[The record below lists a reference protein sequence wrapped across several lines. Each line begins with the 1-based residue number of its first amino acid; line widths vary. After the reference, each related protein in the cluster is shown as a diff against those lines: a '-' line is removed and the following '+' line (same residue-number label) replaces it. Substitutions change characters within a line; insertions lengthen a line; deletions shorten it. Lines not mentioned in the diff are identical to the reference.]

1 MQASSALTELCRFLS
16 GTTIARLPPRTVAH
30 ARRVLLDTAGV
41 MIAGAAR
48 AEVSACA
55 DKLSR
60 RSTEGGTV
68 ICPGRTGA
76 FAPGDAALIGGMAG
90 SSLEYEEGNAR
101 AMGHPAVQMVPALLA
116 AAQDL
121 NTTGERLLLA
131 LIGGYETAARVS
143 RASTMRKGLHPT
155 GTWGVVGCAV
165 GVGLLHDRS
174 PSELEALA
182 HLSASYAFSPYVK
195 NSFAGWNA
203 ASTFAAL
210 TNHLG
215 ILSNVFLDAGL
226 RADPDALEM
235 TFSRFLSEEFEPE
248 ALSRGLGDRYA
259 IEGNYFKP
267 YPTCRFTHPALEA
280 LKAALAGATVT
291 PQEVERITVHSF
303 GAAVHPSGP
312 PANAEALRF
321 SVPYLLAVLSLR
333 GRVDLTVLDDDLVRE
348 ESIRELAG
356 KVDLVLSDDYEAMR
370 PERSPAR
377 VTLSLRDGRKLTGEV
392 LDCLGDPPNPL
403 ADEELRR
410 KFLSLTG
417 NSLDARKAQSFLD
430 GLQDLEEIPAVRS
443 WIRILMAPQKALS
456 LEICP

>member
-1 MQASSALTELCRFLS
+1 MQESTSLAKLCRFLS
-16 GTTIARLPPRTVAH
+16 STTLARLPSKTVAQ
-30 ARRVLLDTAGV
+30 AGRVLLDTAGV
-41 MIAGAAR
+41 MVAGAPR
-48 AEVSACA
+48 AEVDACA
-55 DKLSR
+55 EKLSR
-60 RSTEGGTV
+60 GAAEAGTV
-68 ICPGRTGA
+68 ICPGRIEA
-76 FAPGDAALIGGMAG
+76 FAPVDAALVGGMAG
-90 SSLEYEEGNAR
+90 SGLEYEEGNAR

-121 NTTGERLLLA
+121 DATGERLLLA

-143 RASTMRKGLHPT
+143 RASNMRKGLHPT
-155 GTWGVVGCAV
+155 GTWGVVGSAV

-182 HLSASYAFSPYVK
+182 HLSASYAFSPYVR

-226 RADPDALEM
+226 RCDPGALEM
-235 TFSRFLSEEFEPE
+235 TFSRFLSEGFEPE

-280 LKAALAGATVT
+280 LKAALAGATVM

-303 GAAVHPSGP
+303 GAAVHSGGP

-321 SVPYLLAVLSLR
+321 SVPYLLAVLMHR
-333 GRVDLTVLDDDLVRE
+333 GGVGLDVLDDDLVRE
-348 ESIRELAG
+348 EAVRELAG
-356 KVDLVLSDDYEAMR
+356 RVDLVLSEEYEAMR
-370 PERSPAR
+370 PGRSPAR
-377 VTLSLRDGRKLTGEV
+377 VTLSLRDGRELTAEV

-403 ADEELRR
+403 GDEELRR
-410 KFLSLTG
+410 KFLSLTESTLG
-417 NSLDARKAQSFLD
+417 SRRARSFLD
-430 GLQDLEEIPAVRS
+430 GLEDLREASSVRS
-443 WIRILMAPQKALS
+443 WIRILKPEKTKT
-456 LEICP
+456 